1 MSRSYHQRHST
12 SRRRKCPREIL
23 DAVIKNGIVQLIF
36 RKRKMKP
43 YGRKNFIGYGEEEYS
58 KKYGEY
64 TAPQINKK
72 RERREAEMQ
81 INNEI
86 NE

>member
-1 MSRSYHQRHST
+1 
-12 SRRRKCPREIL
+12 
-23 DAVIKNGIVQLIF
+23 
-36 RKRKMKP
+36 MKP

-64 TAPQINKK
+64 MAPQINKK